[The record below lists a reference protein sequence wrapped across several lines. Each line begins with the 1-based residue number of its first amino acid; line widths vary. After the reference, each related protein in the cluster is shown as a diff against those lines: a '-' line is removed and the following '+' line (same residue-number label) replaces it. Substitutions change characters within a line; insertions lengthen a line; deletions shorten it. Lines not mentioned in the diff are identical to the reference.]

1 MQAARGLLGWTRAQ
15 LSSECGLSERS
26 LWDIEKGLTA
36 RPYAKT
42 QSAICTAFEVA
53 GIGFTIND
61 PPILRSKK
69 GAGWIGPAITTKF
82 AVGDDV
88 HFHPIAW
95 RPNCGSIRNH
105 TWIRFRPRRTTC
117 SGPGQLVS
125 LLRMSWNVAGVTF
138 NQALGIN
145 SSGMIAGYFG
155 RRKDGS

>member
-1 MQAARGLLGWTRAQ
+1 MGWTRAQ

-95 RPNCGSIRNH
+95 RPNCGSIRI
-105 TWIRFRPRRTTC
+105 IRGFVSDPVERHALAPASWFRC
-117 SGPGQLVS
+117 
-125 LLRMSWNVAGVTF
+125 
-138 NQALGIN
+138 
-145 SSGMIAGYFG
+145 
-155 RRKDGS
+155 